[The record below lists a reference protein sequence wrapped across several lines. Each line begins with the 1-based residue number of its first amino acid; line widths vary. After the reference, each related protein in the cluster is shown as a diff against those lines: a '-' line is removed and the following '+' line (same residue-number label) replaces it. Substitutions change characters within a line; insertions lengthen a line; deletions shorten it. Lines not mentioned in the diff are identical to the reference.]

1 MATTTMTNWSIA
13 KVLGTEGLYAYI
25 EKYDISLDPQYDDML
40 QMWPKK
46 PWQKFVTSENQR
58 FISTEAI
65 DLLDRLLRYDHQ
77 ERLTAKEAQGH
88 PYFEPVRNAAAS
100 NGGHEPAA

>member
-1 MATTTMTNWSIA
+1 MELRLH
-13 KVLGTEGLYAYI
+13 VRLDDLPQGTIFPWPRQI

>member
-1 MATTTMTNWSIA
+1 MGQLVCYRASAYEHIA
-13 KVLGTEGLYAYI
+13 R
-25 EKYDISLDPQYDDML
+25 
-40 QMWPKK
+40 WPKK

-88 PYFEPVRNAAAS
+88 PYFGMLSSCAYGSFLSPEALSLEPVRNAAAS